1 MVERKVAMTVGR
13 LVVCW
18 AGWLVESMDVMMA
31 ALTVVSKAATMEYK
45 TVES

>member
-1 MVERKVAMTVGR
+1 MVERKVVMMVER

-18 AGWLVESMDVMMA
+18 AGWLVASRDVMMA
-31 ALTVVSKAATMEYK
+31 ALTVVSKAATMGYK